1 MFPLSKDV
9 EKVSHM
15 DIQRRE
21 EEGKALP
28 GRGNCRCKGPE
39 AANSLR
45 NNKEGGGC
53 SRNRMNGKKLK

>member
-1 MFPLSKDV
+1 MASLGMFPLSKDV

-15 DIQRRE
+15 DKQRRE

-45 NNKEGGGC
+45 NTRRVVGAAATE
-53 SRNRMNGKKLK
+53 